1 MAFRTVRTQNDSQFA
16 STFEAADQCQVF
28 QFIDNANRCVHM
40 RHAIPS
46 IVIPYINAQV
56 LIIERKRKTREH
68 YKTGA
73 TKRLILNIEYFRLNI
88 EYFRLSSR

>member
-1 MAFRTVRTQNDSQFA
+1 
-16 STFEAADQCQVF
+16 
-28 QFIDNANRCVHM
+28 M

-56 LIIERKRKTREH
+56 LIIERKRETREH

-73 TKRLILNIEYFRLNI
+73 TKRLIFLNRGLCEKI
-88 EYFRLSSR
+88 